1 MLTTDYFRND
11 VLVKRPYLREEWLL
25 FALEKP
31 YRKEVQP
38 DDGRVRHWVWITEL
52 ERYLRVVTLD
62 DGKTVHNEFLDR
74 RFKP

>member
-1 MLTTDYFRND
+1 
-11 VLVKRPYLREEWLL
+11 LL
-25 FALEKP
+25 ALEKP

-38 DDGRVRHWVWITEL
+38 DDGRVRHWVRITEL

-62 DGKTVHNEFLDR
+62 DGKTVHKAFPDR

>member
-25 FALEKP
+25 LALEKP

-62 DGKTVHNEFLDR
+62 DGKTVNNAFPDR